1 MKKDGRGRAVVLD
14 PFCGLPVPSPAL
26 PSGCR
31 RPGVKRVIGVSL
43 DYVEMRIVSWASV
56 QPSRLVFLVRGGGS
70 GKDDGYAFPRAG
82 GLPSRR

>member
-1 MKKDGRGRAVVLD
+1 M
-14 PFCGLPVPSPAL
+14 
-26 PSGCR
+26 
-31 RPGVKRVIGVSL
+31 KRVIGVSL